1 MLNCVDGDHR
11 NVHTLLDALGQVLFP
26 ALLKRIGL
34 NDGPAGFITAGGDIQ
49 AGNANALQVPRDVLA
64 FLFVHTVIPEIGSV
78 HTNGDREVS
87 AAGKANTHD
96 NFCGETHAVEEVAAV
111 FIRAVIG
118 VRGHELINKIAM
130 SSVNFHTIEPCG
142 LCNDSAL
149 DKTLHHGLNFC
160 GRHFFRH
167 NPHGFAHYGRGT
179 NDRIAVQRDWEGL
192 VARVVQLHEHLGAI
206 CMNTIYHTGKA
217 GDHIHICCTQ
227 LTRLRNAGQFIYTAD
242 FRDDQA
248 DASFC
253 ALFIIT
259 RDFFGCFTGCSG
271 KAGAH
276 GGHDNAVFNC
286 EFSDFAL
293 FKKLFVLHT
302 YITS

>member
-49 AGNANALQVPRDVLA
+49 TGNANALQIPRDVLA
-64 FLFVHTVIPEIGSV
+64 FLFVHTIIPEIGSV

-118 VRGHELINKIAM
+118 VRGHELIDQIAM
-130 SSVNFHTIEPCG
+130 SSVNFHTIEPGG

-149 DKTLHHGLNFC
+149 DKTLHHGLDFC
-160 GRHFFRH
+160 GRHF
-167 NPHGFAHYGRGT
+167 GT
-179 NDRIAVQRDWEGL
+179 
-192 VARVVQLHEHLGAI
+192 
-206 CMNTIYHTGKA
+206 TPT
-217 GDHIHICCTQ
+217 
-227 LTRLRNAGQFIYTAD
+227 
-242 FRDDQA
+242 
-248 DASFC
+248 
-253 ALFIIT
+253 
-259 RDFFGCFTGCSG
+259 
-271 KAGAH
+271 
-276 GGHDNAVFNC
+276 
-286 EFSDFAL
+286 
-293 FKKLFVLHT
+293 VLHT
-302 YITS
+302 TGEGPMTGLPCSVIGKASLPGWCSCMNILVPYACTRSTMRVKLGITFISVARS